1 MNKPS
6 SIRRVCALVVL
17 TAALV
22 GLAGAAPSRAE
33 DVQVTI
39 VAITASDRNQNVNP
53 KLKEIASE
61 VKKRDASLTGYKL
74 ERTTSKA
81 VNVGQKESFALVD
94 GATADIT
101 VLQKDDSRQRVR
113 LALKAPLVGEITY
126 STCYDKFFPVVTR
139 YLTTNDRER
148 LIVAVMVKP
157 VAKEKD
163 KK

>member
-1 MNKPS
+1 M
-6 SIRRVCALVVL
+6 RRPPTLTLLAVCGA
-17 TAALV
+17 T
-22 GLAGAAPSRAE
+22 LAGAGRAE

-39 VAITASDRNQNVNP
+39 VAIKASDRNQDIHP
-53 KLKEIASE
+53 KLEEIARE

-74 ERTTSKA
+74 ERTTSKG

-101 VLQKDDSRQRVR
+101 VLQKDDSKQRVR

-126 STCYDKFFPVVTR
+126 STCYDKFFPIVTR
-139 YLTTNDRER
+139 FLTTNDRER
-148 LIVAVMVKP
+148 LIVAVMVKQP
-157 VAKEKD
+157 AKDKD